1 MVIFITGVG
10 RCSSPFND
18 NFNPQSRDSP
28 AGAQTPGSSSQ
39 PQSNEGSWNEDTPGS
54 AATATAA
61 AAPAVNGRRSVGQG
75 SCSGDFTAAG
85 AADIFDPNKDILTG
99 ASFKVLAK
107 VIPNPVQVLDSQ
119 QVHRQQLH
127 QLQVSGDDDFEI
139 PKSNSFNIFSIKD
152 DPFDDDF
159 FSAT

>member
-1 MVIFITGVG
+1 M
-10 RCSSPFND
+10 
-18 NFNPQSRDSP
+18 
-28 AGAQTPGSSSQ
+28 
-39 PQSNEGSWNEDTPGS
+39 
-54 AATATAA
+54 
-61 AAPAVNGRRSVGQG
+61 
-75 SCSGDFTAAG
+75 
-85 AADIFDPNKDILTG
+85 TG